1 VRLSLIVCTWRRP
14 AAVRRL
20 LEALRSQTRPPD
32 EVLVVDASP
41 PAETGTGA
49 VVSEAR
55 LPGLVYHRVPQEERG
70 LTRQRN
76 WGIARAQGD
85 VIAFL
90 DDDTVPEPDYF
101 AEVLAGF
108 ERHPDAV
115 GVGGYIAN
123 EVEWRPAAQG
133 GGLGV
138 FRRGSWERREDY
150 RWRLRR
156 LLRLESPFPA
166 GWMPPSGH
174 PRATGFVPPDGEDH
188 RVEFFMGGAA
198 AWTRGLLE
206 RVRFSPWFEGY
217 GLYED
222 LDFCLRAGRE
232 GSLWLCTRAR
242 LAHLHDAPG
251 RPNRFRYG
259 EMVVRNGWRVWRL
272 RWPGPAWPDRGRWWA
287 TTGLLALCR
296 LGDAVRGPDR
306 GAAFTEALG
315 RLWGMARTMTA
326 PPGMPGMEKE

>member
-1 VRLSLIVCTWRRP
+1 MRLSLIVCTWRRP

-20 LEALRSQTRPPD
+20 LEALGGQIRPPD

-41 PAETGTGA
+41 PAETETEA
-49 VVSEAR
+49 VAAEAR
-55 LPGLVYHRVPQEERG
+55 LSGLAYHRVPQEERG

-76 WGIARAQGD
+76 WGIARARGD

-90 DDDTVPEPDYF
+90 DDDTVPEPGYF

-115 GVGGYIAN
+115 GVGGYISN
-123 EVEWRPAAQG
+123 EVDWRLAQT

-138 FRRGSWERREDY
+138 YRSGDWERREDY

-156 LLRLESPFPA
+156 LLGLESPFPA

-222 LDFCLRAGRE
+222 LDFCLRAGRL

-242 LAHLHDAPG
+242 VAHLHDAPG

-259 EMVVRNGWRVWRL
+259 QMVVRNGWRVWRL
-272 RWPGPAWPDRGRWWA
+272 RWPGPGWPDRGRWWA

-296 LGDAVRGPDR
+296 LGDAARGPER
-306 GAAFTEALG
+306 EAALTEVLG
-315 RLWGMARTMTA
+315 RLWGMARTLVV
-326 PPGMPGMEKE
+326 PPREDEP